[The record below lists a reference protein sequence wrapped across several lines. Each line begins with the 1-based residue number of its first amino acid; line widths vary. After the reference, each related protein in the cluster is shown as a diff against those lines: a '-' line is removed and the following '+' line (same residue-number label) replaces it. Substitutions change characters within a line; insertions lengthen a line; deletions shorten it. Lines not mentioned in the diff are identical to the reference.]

1 MRTLGLLVAL
11 TISLSACDEEQPQPE
26 IGRYRIQSSGQ
37 GTVMLDTATGKTWMQ
52 VYAANRRDEA
62 AYWEPSARQDD
73 RGEWQAY
80 EALHPLVQSNS
91 N

>member
-1 MRTLGLLVAL
+1 
-11 TISLSACDEEQPQPE
+11 
-26 IGRYRIQSSGQ
+26 
-37 GTVMLDTATGKTWMQ
+37 MLDTATGKTWMQ